1 MTTEYQF
8 NPHLIELVDIESIE
22 TIEHVN
28 MVDIEVEEDHT
39 FTLAD
44 GIISH
49 NSAAKAVQA
58 GRGKNPYIASYPLR
72 GKPLNVREKDT
83 KRILE
88 NAEIKNLMTIIGLK
102 LGEKVET
109 FALPDGEWVEVE
121 INGKKMVVNE
131 NDVINVDGASVKVSD
146 FL

>member
-1 MTTEYQF
+1 MAYTF
-8 NPHLIELVDIESIE
+8 NPHLIELVDIDSVE

-28 MVDIEVEEDHT
+28 MVDIGVDDDNT
-39 FTLAD
+39 FTLSN

-49 NSAAKAVQA
+49 NSAAKSVQA
-58 GRGKNPYIASYPLR
+58 GRGKNPYIASFPLR

-88 NAEIKNLMTIIGLK
+88 NEEIKKILTIIGLK
-102 LGEKVET
+102 LGEKVESVP
-109 FALPDGEWVEVE
+109 LPDGAWVEVE

-131 NDVINVDGASVKVSD
+131 NDIIDVDGASVRVSD